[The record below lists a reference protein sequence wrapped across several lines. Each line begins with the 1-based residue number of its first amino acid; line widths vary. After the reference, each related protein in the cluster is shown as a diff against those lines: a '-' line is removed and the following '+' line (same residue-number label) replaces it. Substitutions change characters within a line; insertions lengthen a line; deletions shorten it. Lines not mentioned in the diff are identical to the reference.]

1 VLISK
6 SVTKQHLVKY
16 NFHNIFLTRA
26 TLSAN
31 FNHMDLNVIEEKCT
45 EVGLWRKQGVII
57 RTVTGTNVVVL
68 WTVRSN
74 VGFRKGEEHFANM
87 ATVGRSKTMLHEG
100 YNHTVTPQQLRSWT
114 CTFTIILFPYRL
126 KTNGFSQNLQ
136 NYMATRHSNQT
147 KVIFPW
153 FLYHSVSLWF

>member
-1 VLISK
+1 MLISK
-6 SVTKQHLVKY
+6 SVTKQNLAKY

-57 RTVTGTNVVVL
+57 GTVTGTNGVVL

-87 ATVGRSKTMLHEG
+87 ATVGRSKTMIHEG
-100 YNHTVTPQQLRSWT
+100 YNQSYSAEITL
-114 CTFTIILFPYRL
+114 LDMYRHYYL
-126 KTNGFSQNLQ
+126 IPL
-136 NYMATRHSNQT
+136 
-147 KVIFPW
+147 
-153 FLYHSVSLWF
+153 